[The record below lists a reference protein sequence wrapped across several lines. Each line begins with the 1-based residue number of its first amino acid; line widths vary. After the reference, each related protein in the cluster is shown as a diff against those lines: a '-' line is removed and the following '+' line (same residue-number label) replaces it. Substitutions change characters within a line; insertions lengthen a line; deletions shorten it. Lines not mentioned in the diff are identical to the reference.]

1 MQVAG
6 TVILMMG
13 IIFFTGCREEISEA
27 KMQSGKKAYQVY
39 CQSCHM
45 DNGGGVPHMNASLI
59 GSKIIAGDKE
69 QLIRIVLHG
78 SGAFANDAARK
89 YQNKMPSL
97 ANLNDQEIADVLT
110 YIRNSF
116 GNNGPAITP
125 PDVKLV
131 REKKN

>member
-1 MQVAG
+1 
-6 TVILMMG
+6 
-13 IIFFTGCREEISEA
+13 
-27 KMQSGKKAYQVY
+27 
-39 CQSCHM
+39 
-45 DNGGGVPHMNASLI
+45 MNASLI

-97 ANLNDQEIADVLT
+97 ANLTDQEIADVLT

-116 GNNGPAITP
+116 SNNGPAITA
-125 PDVKLV
+125 PDVKQV